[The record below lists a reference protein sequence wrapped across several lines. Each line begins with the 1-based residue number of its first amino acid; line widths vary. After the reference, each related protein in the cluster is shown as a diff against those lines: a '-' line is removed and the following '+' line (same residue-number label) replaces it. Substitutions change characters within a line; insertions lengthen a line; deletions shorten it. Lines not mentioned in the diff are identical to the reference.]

1 MSKLLLI
8 AESKFSRMINR
19 VLASRENGTIFS
31 GRANLALALV

>member
-19 VLASRENGTIFS
+19 VLASREIFS